1 MCGLK
6 WMSINF
12 KRVLL
17 YDMTQIL
24 IFRSVDE
31 VKESLSILETRID
44 QLDSENSPFLSK
56 SNIKYPKELSVCSFN
71 SSNVEYIL
79 I

>member
-1 MCGLK
+1 MDVNVK
-6 WMSINF
+6 AINF

-44 QLDSENSPFLSK
+44 QLDSENSPSLSK
-56 SNIKYPKELSVCSFN
+56 SNIKCPKELSVCSFN
-71 SSNVEYIL
+71 SNNVE
-79 I
+79 